1 LTHKEAIQIIETAR
15 QFKTR
20 SQIKSNIIALCMQF
34 QYYCGLRISEAIQ
47 ITPNDIRE
55 DNKRIEIIVNG
66 KGDKQRVVPIVQ
78 ADFISTIKYLNH
90 DGIKLNEPYINKSRK
105 TMWRWY
111 KKTTKITGIYIN
123 THMFRHSYARN
134 LLLKGVP
141 INTVSVLLGHQ
152 YLSTTID
159 SYLQLTPDSK
169 ALKNAWDLLE
179 GDLHGSI

>member
-1 LTHKEAIQIIETAR
+1 
-15 QFKTR
+15 
-20 SQIKSNIIALCMQF
+20 MQF

-78 ADFISTIKYLNH
+78 SDFISTIKYLNH

-134 LLLKGVP
+134 
-141 INTVSVLLGHQ
+141 
-152 YLSTTID
+152 
-159 SYLQLTPDSK
+159 
-169 ALKNAWDLLE
+169 
-179 GDLHGSI
+179 

>member
-1 LTHKEAIQIIETAR
+1 
-15 QFKTR
+15 
-20 SQIKSNIIALCMQF
+20 
-34 QYYCGLRISEAIQ
+34 
-47 ITPNDIRE
+47 
-55 DNKRIEIIVNG
+55 
-66 KGDKQRVVPIVQ
+66 
-78 ADFISTIKYLNH
+78 
-90 DGIKLNEPYINKSRK
+90 
-105 TMWRWY
+105 MWRWY